1 MAAHVDDDPELEL
14 EKLPQ
19 DLHSLRARDAALDA
33 LASEIIERAARLAA
47 AALEPADAAALAALG
62 GAVLVTGA
70 AGYLGAALCGA
81 LGLGVAHVG
90 VDVVAGPAVRKR
102 HDVADAAALRASA
115 AGCAAVLHAAA
126 LHAPHASS
134 RHADDFVRTNV
145 EGTRNVLALGLPA
158 VHTSTTSLTITPRVK
173 RREQAGELVWLDHAS
188 ADPTAAAAGDDAPR
202 NKYGRTKL
210 AAERLCVAAAAD
222 VVVLRTPRFFPEAPF
237 EDGGDLPNFKANE
250 LLGRRAALVD
260 LVDAHLRA
268 LARVRRCAAA
278 CSRSARRRR
287 WPAASRRAPRRASAT
302 RGRGPRLFARRG
314 WRLADAITRVYDPSA
329 AMDALAWRPR
339 VTFASVLRALDGEV
353 VDEAAALEIVL
364 RGAY

>member
-81 LGLGVAHVG
+81 LGRLGVAHVG

-250 LLGRRAALVD
+250 LLGRRAAL
-260 LVDAHLRA
+260 LRPPR
-268 LARVRRCAAA
+268 L
-278 CSRSARRRR
+278 
-287 WPAASRRAPRRASAT
+287 APR
-302 RGRGPRLFARRG
+302 GR
-314 WRLADAITRVYDPSA
+314 DHVYDPSA